1 MPTLLSIQASSRGDA
16 SVSRI
21 LSDKYVEQWRHRH
34 PDGKLIV
41 RDLMKTDLPFIDN
54 LWISGAYSPDV
65 EKRTP
70 EMRAALSISDVLIA
84 ELRAADQ
91 ILIGVPM
98 LNFGIPAVLKA
109 YIDQIVRLNETFSRE
124 AGGLLKDKVVKII
137 LASGRVYTAGS
148 PDAGLDFASGQLKA
162 VLNYIGLTDIEVIF
176 VGGALGI
183 ARGIFKLEDHI
194 ARWEPAVR
202 QMVGMTRAVK
212 EVVGETR
219 TVKGVAV

>member
-21 LSDKYVEQWRHRH
+21 LSDKYVEQWKHRH
-34 PDGKLIV
+34 PDGQLIV
-41 RDLMKTDLPFIDN
+41 RDLMKTDLPFVDN
-54 LWISGAYSPDV
+54 LWITGAYTPDP
-65 EKRTP
+65 EKRSP
-70 EMRAALSISDVLIA
+70 EMRAALSVSDELIA
-84 ELRAADQ
+84 ELRLADH

-124 AGGLLKDKVVKII
+124 AGGVLKGKVVKII

-148 PDAGLDFASGQLKA
+148 PDAHLDFASGFLKE
-162 VLNYIGLTDIEVIF
+162 VLGYIGITDVEIVF

-194 ARWEPAVR
+194 ARFEPAVR
-202 QMVGMTRAVK
+202 EMVGKTRPEMAL
-212 EVVGETR
+212 
-219 TVKGVAV
+219 

>member
-21 LSDKYVEQWRHRH
+21 LSDKYVAQWKHRY
-34 PDGKLIV
+34 PDGRLIV
-41 RDLMKTDLPFIDN
+41 RDLMKTDLAFVDN
-54 LWISGAYSPDV
+54 LWISGAYIPDP
-65 EKRTP
+65 EKRSP
-70 EMRAALSISDVLIA
+70 EMKAALSVSDELVA
-84 ELRAADQ
+84 ELRSADQ

-124 AGGLLKDKVVKII
+124 TGGLLKDKVVKII

-162 VLNYIGLTDIEVIF
+162 VFHYMGLTDIEIIF

-194 ARWEPAVR
+194 AKFE
-202 QMVGMTRAVK
+202 GAVK
-212 EVVGETR
+212 EMAE
-219 TVKGVAV
+219 A

>member
-21 LSDKYVEQWRHRH
+21 LSGKYEDQWKQKY
-34 PDGKLIV
+34 PDGKMIV
-41 RDLMKTDLPFIDN
+41 RDLQKTDLPFLDIP
-54 LWISGAYSPDV
+54 WITGAFTPDA
-65 EKRTP
+65 ENRSP
-70 EMRAALSISDVLIA
+70 EMKAALRVSDILIA
-84 ELRAADQ
+84 ELKSADH

-137 LASGRVYTAGS
+137 LASGRVYTDGS

-162 VLNYIGLTDIEVIF
+162 ILHYIGLTDIEIIF
-176 VGGALGI
+176 VGGAIGI
-183 ARGIFKLEDHI
+183 SRGLIKMEDHI
-194 ARWEPAVR
+194 AKFEPAV
-202 QMVGMTRAVK
+202 K
-212 EVVGETR
+212 EMI
-219 TVKGVAV
+219 